1 MKKLLA
7 LGSLLLITG
16 CAAPTVQTEE
26 SQLQVR
32 AAQTRLY
39 DTLDYDDAIRAV
51 VATLLDLGFTL
62 EYADFDAGTVT
73 GERIWGD
80 SMRMTVSVRQQDAER
95 LTVRASAL
103 DIVPINPYGVAMGTP
118 QKANA
123 QTYQDF
129 FSALDKSIFLAR
141 NELH

>member
-16 CAAPTVQTEE
+16 CAAPTVQPEE

-32 AAQTRLY
+32 AAQTRHY
-39 DTLDYDDAIRAV
+39 DTLDYNHTMRAV
-51 VATLLDLGFTL
+51 VATLLDLGFTI

-73 GERIWGD
+73 GARVWGD

-103 DIVPINPYGVAMGTP
+103 DIVPVNPNGVAM
-118 QKANA
+118 QKRQNANA

-129 FSALDKSIFLAR
+129 FSALDKSMFLAR